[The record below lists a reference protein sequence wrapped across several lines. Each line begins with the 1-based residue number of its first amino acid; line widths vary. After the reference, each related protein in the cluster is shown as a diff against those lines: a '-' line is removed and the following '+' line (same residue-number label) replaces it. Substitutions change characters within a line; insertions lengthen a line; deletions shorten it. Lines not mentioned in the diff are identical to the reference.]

1 MLTLLPLGHDEVLRF
16 PDTPGDLFA
25 TMWRGGYPAIY
36 DRHPEPA
43 DWLGSY
49 VATYVERDVRQILN
63 VTDLLAFQ
71 NFLRLCAGRS
81 AQLLNLSGLAADAG
95 VTHNTAR
102 AWLSVLEA
110 SYLAFRLPAL
120 HANVR
125 KRLVKAPK
133 LHFYDT
139 GLLCYL
145 LGIVDPDQLRHHP
158 LRGAVFETWVVSE
171 IAKARLHRGLPPSL
185 SHYRDRKGDEIDA
198 VLDRGDGIV
207 AIEAKSGQTVAK
219 DFFPPLVRFDAVF
232 GQPQGR
238 RPVARVLA
246 YGGDRSEHR
255 HECRVLP
262 WNRLK
267 DFDWAG
273 AAATP

>member
-1 MLTLLPLGHDEVLRF
+1 
-16 PDTPGDLFA
+16 
-25 TMWRGGYPAIY
+25 
-36 DRHPEPA
+36 
-43 DWLGSY
+43 
-49 VATYVERDVRQILN
+49 
-63 VTDLLAFQ
+63 
-71 NFLRLCAGRS
+71 
-81 AQLLNLSGLAADAG
+81 
-95 VTHNTAR
+95 
-102 AWLSVLEA
+102 VLEA

-145 LGIVDPDQLRHHP
+145 LGILNPGQLRQHP

-171 IAKARLHRGLPPSL
+171 IAKARLHRGLSPSL

-198 VLDRGDGIV
+198 VLDRGDGLV
-207 AIEAKSGQTVAK
+207 AVEAKSGQTVAA
-219 DFFPPLVRFDAVF
+219 DFFPPLARFDASM
-232 GQPQGR
+232 GHQQR
-238 RPVARVLA
+238 RGPLVRVVA

-255 HECRVLP
+255 QACRVLP
-262 WNRLK
+262 WNRIK

-273 AAATP
+273 DAARP